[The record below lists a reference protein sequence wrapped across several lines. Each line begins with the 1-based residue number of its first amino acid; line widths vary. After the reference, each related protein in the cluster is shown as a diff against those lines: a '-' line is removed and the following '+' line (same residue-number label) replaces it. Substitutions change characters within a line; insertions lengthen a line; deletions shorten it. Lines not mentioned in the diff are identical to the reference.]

1 MMQFIQQACFWMLSR
16 LQKAFDNDDG
26 VATVEILLVTAVLI
40 ALALMFKDTIIDFV
54 SGLLSNIST
63 EGTSFNPA
71 TMVP

>member
-1 MMQFIQQACFWMLSR
+1 MNTIQYLYICLYQRLMMTM
-16 LQKAFDNDDG
+16 DNDKG

-54 SGLLSNIST
+54 ASLLSNIST